1 MRWLLSSNTSLELG
15 LFLIRV
21 GIGLVFVIHGW
32 GKITNMEQWHWLG
45 SQMSHVGITFLPA
58 LWGFLAAATEFF
70 GGLCLVFGFATRF
83 AAALLAFVMFV
94 AVLYHLKNG
103 DAFKTYS
110 HALSLFLVFA
120 GLLLSGPGKFS
131 LDHIIHG
138 KSVVHASEHRF

>member
-1 MRWLLSSNTSLELG
+1 MKLLLSTHTSLELG

-58 LWGFLAAATEFF
+58 FWGFLAAATEFF

-83 AAALLAFVMFV
+83 AAALLSFVMFV

-120 GLLLSGPGKFS
+120 GLLFSGPGTFS
-131 LDHIIHG
+131 IDHMLHG
-138 KSVVHASEHRF
+138 KTAEQKPEHRL